1 MPRTPTGK
9 IYKYHSSSLKPTNAT
24 ENSLLTELDTED
36 RYRYNEYGRWEF
48 VPPISLKSKRIQS
61 LFIPLSN
68 QTGLIFGEG
77 TWRGINA
84 ELHSSGCMIYKA
96 RTSATAHDVGDA
108 GTPNQT
114 YGAMRVNDYAQV
126 ELLPKMQIIFSFSD
140 TTAGN
145 TVAFIGLIHDSK
157 VPADTTATFMP
168 SGAACIG
175 MGYGLADTTYQIYH
189 NDSTGAVTAVD
200 TLISRDTNV
209 YKLEIEYE
217 TTTSVRLSLYDIDMV
232 LVFED
237 TYTTEI
243 PASGIDIAFVA
254 QIQNANHTT
263 IYDVNMFDYVRLE
276 KTRPPL
282 SATTDF

>member
-1 MPRTPTGK
+1 
-9 IYKYHSSSLKPTNAT
+9 
-24 ENSLLTELDTED
+24 
-36 RYRYNEYGRWEF
+36 
-48 VPPISLKSKRIQS
+48 
-61 LFIPLSN
+61 
-68 QTGLIFGEG
+68 
-77 TWRGINA
+77 
-84 ELHSSGCMIYKA
+84 MIYKA

-114 YGAMRVNDYAQV
+114 YGVMRVNDYAQV
-126 ELLPKMQIIFSFSD
+126 ELLPKIQMIFSFDD

-145 TVAFIGLIHDSK
+145 SVVFIGLIDDSK

-168 SGAACIG
+168 NDAACIG
-175 MGYGLADTTYQIYH
+175 LGYGLADTTYHVYH

-200 TLISRDTNV
+200 TLIARDTNV

-232 LVFED
+232 MVFED

-243 PASGIDIAFVA
+243 PASGIDIAFSL
-254 QIQNANHTT
+254 QIQNANHTARYG
-263 IYDVNMFDYVRLE
+263 INMFDYIRLE

-282 SATTDF
+282 NATTDF